1 MIPYGRQSIDRSDVK
16 AVLTVLKS
24 DYLTTGP
31 KINEFEKKF
40 AQYVGSKYAVA
51 VCNGTAALHLAC
63 LAADL
68 KSNNELIT
76 SPLTFAASANCAL
89 YCGAKPVFVDI
100 NEQGLIDE
108 NKIQRKITENTKII
122 MPVHYAGFP
131 CNLTKIKEIADKHK
145 LIIIEDACH
154 ALGSKYKS
162 SMIGDC
168 KYSAMTVF
176 SFHPVK
182 HITTGEG
189 GMITTNNKKLYERLL
204 VLRNHGIVRNWKKFD
219 PPFGGRNSKFIGN
232 WYYEM
237 QELGFNYRLTDIQ
250 CALGISQLKKI
261 GKFIKRRREIAK
273 IYNQTFKN
281 NSRIEIIKENKDQF
295 CSYHLYP
302 IRVKNEKIRF
312 KLFKFLQS
320 KGIMCQVHYIP
331 VYSHPYYQRL
341 GYKKSLCPKVEKYY
355 QKVISIPIYPL
366 MKNSEIKYVIN
377 NIREFFLK

>member
-204 VLRNHGIVRNWKKFD
+204 VLRNHGIVRNWKNSIRHLAD
-219 PPFGGRNSKFIGN
+219 EIRN
-232 WYYEM
+232 
-237 QELGFNYRLTDIQ
+237 LL
-250 CALGISQLKKI
+250 
-261 GKFIKRRREIAK
+261 EI
-273 IYNQTFKN
+273 
-281 NSRIEIIKENKDQF
+281 
-295 CSYHLYP
+295 
-302 IRVKNEKIRF
+302 
-312 KLFKFLQS
+312 
-320 KGIMCQVHYIP
+320 GIMRCRNWDLI
-331 VYSHPYYQRL
+331 
-341 GYKKSLCPKVEKYY
+341 
-355 QKVISIPIYPL
+355 IA
-366 MKNSEIKYVIN
+366 
-377 NIREFFLK
+377 